1 MNDCS
6 GMNASPDD
14 DLRRDLWRQVTSPWL
29 LSHPGHGAGG
39 EVLLARLWISDV
51 QWRPEH
57 LQALPAVVRL
67 GMAPEP
73 QLAAAVRGFGLLP
86 YARSLR
92 ETLSGALLKR
102 VERALGPDD
111 WARLLRAEAAVDVLA
126 PDDTELRPLTDLLD
140 GATDQVRQ
148 GLDLLGA
155 QGLAACF
162 AAFGEPW
169 RLRLG
174 LRLRPEWHEA
184 VLAAVARPRKQAE
197 RRLDWALVS
206 ITPAVTGE
214 APTARDGEASRNG
227 EVPRDGEAPRGGE
240 VPR

>member
-1 MNDCS
+1 MS
-6 GMNASPDD
+6 ASPDD
-14 DLRRDLWRQVTSPWL
+14 DLKRDLWRQVASPWL
-29 LSHPGHGAGG
+29 QSHPGHGAEG
-39 EVLLARLWISDV
+39 EALLAGLWASDV
-51 QWRPEH
+51 QWRTEH

-67 GMAPEP
+67 GMAPDA
-73 QLAAAVRGFGLLP
+73 QLAATVRGFGLLP

-126 PDDTELRPLTDLLD
+126 PDDAELRPLADLLD
-140 GATDQVRQ
+140 GATAQVTQR
-148 GLDLLGA
+148 LDLLGA

-197 RRLDWALVS
+197 RRLDWALAL
-206 ITPAVTGE
+206 ITPAVASE
-214 APTARDGEASRNG
+214 APTALDAEARPLDR
-227 EVPRDGEAPRGGE
+227 EVPPMDGEAPR
-240 VPR
+240 